1 MQGAKHGL
9 AGVIQKRKTLLGK
22 SRAHSRVKRKTLL
35 GKSKVQ
41 NTCEEIREVA
51 VAFLAELSLAAAPAK
66 RQLVGG
72 SAEVHVLP
80 SEQLLPAVAL
90 PPDQEAAETCP
101 VSTEGW
107 TRRVHLVRGGGGG
120 KGSRPAARPGSC
132 RARAAVSRGG
142 GRRGK
147 WGARMQNGGRTRP
160 WNKEQRT
167 KERGPAGARR
177 GEVAEEAGGQHR
189 RIAAYGRHHL
199 ALVRLSQDLCG
210 RPGHAASPNAAPRGA
225 GKAGGK
231 RMLLV
236 VQDPRILNH
245 KQVRHH
251 QRIPND
257 RKHSSL

>member
-1 MQGAKHGL
+1 VNKGGGGMGGGGGVARGGGGVRGGGRGFLNGAFG
-9 AGVIQKRKTLLGK
+9 GG
-22 SRAHSRVKRKTLL
+22 
-35 GKSKVQ
+35 
-41 NTCEEIREVA
+41 
-51 VAFLAELSLAAAPAK
+51 
-66 RQLVGG
+66 VGG
-72 SAEVHVLP
+72 
-80 SEQLLPAVAL
+80 
-90 PPDQEAAETCP
+90 
-101 VSTEGW
+101 
-107 TRRVHLVRGGGGG
+107 GGGGG